1 MSSSSSLVSVWG
13 NRFIISAIIQG
24 AIITGFTI
32 VIVSIQ
38 ILFSSS
44 INIIQF
50 LSLSF
55 EGPAK
60 WFFLGYIFYMI
71 LVVAIAVTAVF
82 YNHLEINMGKKIRGF
97 KSVLAW
103 IHLIGMNIG
112 GTALT
117 MTMIFAGLI
126 GSGILGVITSDGS
139 ASAVSQLRPNVAI
152 MVQFITPIAAFAG
165 ILSIGVISGGITYIL
180 TYLQRKNNNQN
191 NDLLYKNVK

>member
-1 MSSSSSLVSVWG
+1 
-13 NRFIISAIIQG
+13 
-24 AIITGFTI
+24 

-55 EGPAK
+55 EGPAE

-82 YNHLEINMGKKIRGF
+82 YNHLEINMRKKIRGF

-103 IHLIGMNIG
+103 IHLIDMNIG
-112 GTALT
+112 GTAT

-139 ASAVSQLRPNVAI
+139 ASAVSQLRQ
-152 MVQFITPIAAFAG
+152 M
-165 ILSIGVISGGITYIL
+165 
-180 TYLQRKNNNQN
+180 LQSWYN
-191 NDLLYKNVK
+191 LLLL

>member
-1 MSSSSSLVSVWG
+1 LSPVSAWG
-13 NRFIISAIIQG
+13 NRFIISAIVQG

-32 VIVSIQ
+32 MIVSVQ
-38 ILFSSS
+38 ILLSSS

-82 YNHLEINMGKKIRGF
+82 YNHLEINMGKSIRGF

-103 IHLIGMNIG
+103 IHLIGMNVG

-126 GSGILGVITSDGS
+126 GSGILGVITSGGS
-139 ASAVSQLRPNVAI
+139 N
-152 MVQFITPIAAFAG
+152 
-165 ILSIGVISGGITYIL
+165 SIKAQYCNHGTIYYAYFCICRNS
-180 TYLQRKNNNQN
+180 
-191 NDLLYKNVK
+191 